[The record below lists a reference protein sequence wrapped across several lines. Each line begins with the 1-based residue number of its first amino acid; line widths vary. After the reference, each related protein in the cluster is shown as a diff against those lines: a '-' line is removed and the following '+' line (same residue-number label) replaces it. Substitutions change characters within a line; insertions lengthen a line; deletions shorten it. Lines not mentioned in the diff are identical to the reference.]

1 VDITPLQDELAAAL
15 AELAYCK
22 RDRFA
27 VRLALEEA
35 LVNAIK
41 HGHGGDEC
49 KVVRVWWRVGP
60 AEVVVSVE
68 DEGAGFDPD
77 AVPDPLDPANLEK
90 ATGRGLLLMRSQMT
104 ALRFNERGNSVT
116 MRRRRSPG
124 W

>member
-1 VDITPLQDELAAAL
+1 VTAAITCRDYPA
-15 AELAYCK
+15 

-41 HGHGGDEC
+41 HGHGGDER
-49 KVVRVWWRVGP
+49 KVVRVAWRVGP
-60 AEVVVSVE
+60 AEVALSVK
-68 DEGAGFDPD
+68 DEGAGFDPE

-90 ATGRGLLLMRSQMT
+90 PTGRGLLLMRSQLT
-104 ALRFNERGNSVT
+104 SLSFNERGNRVT
-116 MRRRRSPG
+116 MRRRRSLA